1 MESIA
6 KYFESSKKRD
16 LSDGSKTSEEPKK
29 LKETTSTSRMTEECD
44 VFNDGLD
51 NDDCRGILLNCL
63 KNLEKEVKYIRSLGD
78 QNRQTQIKGEQSLAD
93 LSKSV
98 KFITDKFD
106 EYEKER
112 EGKNEIIKKLNE
124 KVSALTERSKVLEES
139 IDQQEQYSRRNCLLI
154 HGVEENSNE
163 DTDKLAL
170 NIINNDL
177 EIDLTETA
185 IDRTHRIGDPKKK
198 KKKVRPIIVT
208 FVRCYDRK
216 QVFSKKKLLKGKG
229 ISITESLT
237 RFRMKKLE
245 EAREKHGFKN
255 FWSVDGRIMF
265 KEANDKP
272 SVYYN

>member
-1 MESIA
+1 MA
-6 KYFESSKKRD
+6 LKR
-16 LSDGSKTSEEPKK
+16 PKSQK
-29 LKETTSTSRMTEECD
+29 NLKETTSASSMTEECD

-51 NDDCRGILLNCL
+51 NEDCRGILLNCL

-139 IDQQEQYSRRNCLLI
+139 IDQQEQYSHRNCLLI

-170 NIINNDL
+170 NINNDL

-198 KKKVRPIIVT
+198 KKKVWPIIVK
-208 FVRCYDRK
+208 FDWYYYRK
-216 QVFSKKKLLKGKG
+216 QVFSKKKHLKGKS
-229 ISITESLT
+229 ISITESLIS
-237 RFRMKKLE
+237 FR
-245 EAREKHGFKN
+245 
-255 FWSVDGRIMF
+255 
-265 KEANDKP
+265 
-272 SVYYN
+272 